1 MPEPREDVIVA
12 DLLAEAGDFS
22 LPEYKK
28 RMRPSRSE
36 HSQEWNAVQRRLGK
50 RLFPGRILPLDDA
63 PAAKRKST
71 AR

>member
-12 DLLAEAGDFS
+12 DIPGVVVLAA
-22 LPEYKK
+22 YKK

-63 PAAKRKST
+63 PAAKRNST